1 MIAPRAKNVL
11 VVARWCV
18 NVERRSRR
26 ERAHGDFHRF
36 STLSGEV
43 THAAVVGKLVLIDG

>member
-11 VVARWCV
+11 VVVRRCA

-26 ERAHGDFHRF
+26 ECHRRFRHF
-36 STLSGEV
+36 SPLSGEV
-43 THAAVVGKLVLIDG
+43 THAAVIGKLVF